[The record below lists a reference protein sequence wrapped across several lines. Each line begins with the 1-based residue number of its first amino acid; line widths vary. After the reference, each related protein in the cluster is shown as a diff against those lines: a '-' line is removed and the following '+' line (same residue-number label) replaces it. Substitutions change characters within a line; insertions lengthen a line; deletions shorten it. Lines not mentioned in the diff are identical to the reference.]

1 MTNFINSISES
12 VIAVEQALQS
22 QFKIRPIK
30 KENLGILNSIILA
43 SGIIS
48 AILVMTNIVP
58 YNPIILSIELCFVS
72 IIFLISTWFTKNQY
86 IHTIITF
93 LTSLSLFTWLNSVS
107 QRWSTIVFSLA
118 LLVILL
124 FIIYFDLLKKNIVLQ
139 LTGVAVLFT
148 HFNRD
153 IATNLFVF
161 QDLKANQI
169 NELGSMLLPTFT
181 SLILFLPILYF
192 AITIARRTNRI
203 MFSKVM
209 IPVFHILTIL
219 VLSIITLQGP
229 TYLGIIVLIAIL
241 IAASLLALKNHFNIS
256 FIYFLIFFAL
266 CFVLIINNYNLGIS
280 LPVTVAV
287 IIFPLITLLTI
298 LAKYLIDKSF
308 IDQK

>member
-72 IIFLISTWFTKNQY
+72 FGFLISTWFTKNQY

-118 LLVILL
+118 LLIILL

-139 LTGVAVLFT
+139 LTGVLILFT

-161 QDLKANQI
+161 QGFKANQI

-181 SLILFLPILYF
+181 SFILFIPVLYF

-209 IPVFHILTIL
+209 IPVFHILSIL

-256 FIYFLIFFAL
+256 FIYFLTFFVL
-266 CFVLIINNYNLGIS
+266 CFVSIVNNYNLGIS

-298 LAKYLIDKSF
+298 LAKYLIDKSYV
-308 IDQK
+308 DQK